1 MSQDITLEN
10 AVTAIIVMEH
20 YQNMGECNLAEYQS
34 EHGIFELRRSIVKD
48 IAPKI
53 DAAFDKFRGNN
64 AWWGSAAYDFEIVP
78 HILDTL
84 DDEGLQSIPQSRY
97 DEVMHA
103 YLTKLNN
110 EVK

>member
-1 MSQDITLEN
+1 MSQNITIEI
-10 AVTAIIVMEH
+10 AITAIIIMEH
-20 YQNMGECNLAEYQS
+20 YQTMGDCNLSEYQS
-34 EHGIFELRRSIVKD
+34 EHGLFELRRSIVED

-53 DAAFDKFRGNN
+53 EAAFDKIRGN
-64 AWWGSAAYDFEIVP
+64 AWWDEPAYDFEVVP

-84 DDEGLQSIPQSRY
+84 DGEGLQSIPQDRY